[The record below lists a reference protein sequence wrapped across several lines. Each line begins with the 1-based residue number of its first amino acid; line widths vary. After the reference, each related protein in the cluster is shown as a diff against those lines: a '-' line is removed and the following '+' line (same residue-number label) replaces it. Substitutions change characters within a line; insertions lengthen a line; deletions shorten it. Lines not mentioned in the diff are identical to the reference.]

1 MNISKWSATRS
12 GASVRIKG
20 IDEKGEPVTIKTDA
34 VYGPVDGHPYA
45 TAQDERGVY
54 HNLI

>member
-1 MNISKWSATRS
+1 MYIKKWSATRS

-20 IDEKGEPVTIKTDA
+20 VDEKGEPVTIKTDQIH
-34 VYGPVDGHPYA
+34 GPDDRNDHP
-45 TAQDERGVY
+45 TAQDERGIY